1 MTASTPTPQPRSDAA
16 DLDDAEPRAHDA
28 PTRTT
33 LTEDLRGRDDL
44 LAAIRD
50 RLEQAVAGRSSIL
63 LIEGGAGFGKTRAL
77 GAAAELAEQH
87 GVRVG
92 YGQAVAGDHTVPM
105 APFFAALFEG
115 GRPLVNPGE
124 RGRLHYL
131 PEQRYWL
138 LDELEA
144 LFQRAALQHPLMIAL
159 DDVQWA
165 DNGTLLALRTLPAR
179 LISLPIVW
187 FIAMRKGAVSVDLR
201 ALADRLESD
210 GATRL
215 ELGPLDEDATAQ
227 VVADLTGGLPDQA
240 LLRMTKLTH
249 GSPFLL
255 VELIRGLNEEAL
267 IRVEHDQAVLVANRL
282 PARIGDSMRQRLGR
296 MPELTRRIARVAS
309 VLGRSFAFSHLAA
322 MTGESP
328 VALLAP
334 VEELLAAD
342 VLVESAGKLAFGHE
356 LLREAVRDALPAT
369 ALKALERQAVNVL
382 LAAGS
387 PPVEIAAQL
396 ALSAELGDDPAV
408 ETLRLAAAALAA
420 SDPDAAA
427 DLSRRALE
435 LASPR
440 YPARVALVAQ
450 TVLHLHA
457 AGRVPEGKAF
467 ADGVLRQAL
476 TSQQEAE
483 VLLSIA
489 NMYGLSADLRAEADL
504 RALALPGVTDLIRT
518 RHLAYLAH
526 NRTTGGR
533 PEEAALVLPELRD
546 AVRRTGDVPS
556 KYALE
561 LAESGLHY
569 LRSDFTPALDS
580 VEQCVRTGADLAE
593 PSRTVLVHYWR
604 AEVYS
609 VLDRYD
615 EALEL
620 TAANLDR
627 AQRDRQV
634 WGSFLFEGGRGRH
647 LLHVGR
653 LDDAAAALEPAV
665 EAAQHVSQASVL
677 DAATAAGLGQVAI
690 HTGDG
695 EALRRCV
702 AFTESLRRE
711 GTPAV
716 KRHAAWLSAVSAI
729 ATGDVRRAHDE
740 VLELGG
746 SDRDWMESRLPLDV
760 TDEVELMRIALA
772 SADDELADRALTAA
786 QDRLSRNPH
795 VATIAGV
802 AAHCRGL
809 RHHDPGDFDAAIESF
824 TASPRPLAL
833 ASVLEDAGRLAGC
846 EGDTDRAVALL
857 SRALRSYAELGA
869 SWDAAR
875 ARRRLREL
883 GVRRRLATVTRPQ
896 RGWSGLTDSEL
907 DVVRLV
913 ARGLTNREAADKL
926 YLSVHTVGS
935 HLRSAF
941 SKLAINSRVELAR
954 IAAAHTSS
962 TPDAGPVTSFA
973 GQA

>member
-1 MTASTPTPQPRSDAA
+1 M
-16 DLDDAEPRAHDA
+16 
-28 PTRTT
+28 
-33 LTEDLRGRDDL
+33 L
-44 LAAIRD
+44 L
-50 RLEQAVAGRSSIL
+50 LEGA
-63 LIEGGAGFGKTRAL
+63 AGFGKTRVL
-77 GAAAELAEQH
+77 AAAAQVAERC
-87 GVRVG
+87 GLRPG

-105 APFFAALFEG
+105 APLFAALFDG
-115 GRPLVNPGE
+115 PQPLVNPGE

-138 LDELEA
+138 LDELES
-144 LFQRAALQHPLMIAL
+144 LFERGAMEHPLLIAL

-179 LISLPIVW
+179 LASLPIVW
-187 FIAMRKGAVSVDLR
+187 LAAMRTTAVSAELR
-201 ALADRLESD
+201 ALADRLEND
-210 GATRL
+210 GATRVQ
-215 ELGPLDEDATAQ
+215 LGPLDETA
-227 VVADLTGGLPDQA
+227 VAEIVADLTGAIPDPA
-240 LLRMTKLTH
+240 LMQMTRLTH

-255 VELIRGLNEEAL
+255 VELVRGLVEEGL
-267 IRVEHDQAVLVANRL
+267 IRIADDNAVLVENRL
-282 PARIGDSMRQRLGR
+282 PARIGDSMRERLGR
-296 MPELTRRIARVAS
+296 MPELTRLTARTAS
-309 VLGRSFAFSHLAA
+309 VLGRTFTFGQLAT
-322 MTGESP
+322 MTGQPAVS
-328 VALLAP
+328 VLAP

-342 VLVESAGKLAFGHE
+342 VLVESIGKLAFGHD
-356 LLREAVRDALPAT
+356 LLREAVRDTLPAT
-369 ALKALERQAVNVL
+369 ALRALERQAVDVL

-387 PPVEIAAQL
+387 PPVEIATQL
-396 ALSAELGDDPAV
+396 AISAEPGDDPAV
-408 ETLRLAAAALAA
+408 DTLRQAASALAA

-450 TVLHLHA
+450 TALHLHA

-476 TSQQEAE
+476 TAEQEAE

-504 RALALPGVTDLIRT
+504 RALALPDVPDLTRT

-533 PEEAALVLPELRD
+533 PEEAAGILPELRE
-546 AVRRTGDVPS
+546 AVERTGDVPS

-569 LRSDFTPALDS
+569 LKSDFAHARDW
-580 VEQCVRTGADLAE
+580 VEACCRTGADLAE

-615 EALEL
+615 DALQL
-620 TAANLDR
+620 TAANLAR
-627 AQRDRQV
+627 AQHDRQV

-647 LLHVGR
+647 LLQVGR

-665 EAAQHVSQASVL
+665 EAAEHVSQASVL
-677 DAATAAGLGQVAI
+677 DAAAAAALGQVAI

-695 EALRRCV
+695 DQLARCL
-702 AFTESLRRE
+702 AFTESLRLD

-716 KRHAAWLSAVSAI
+716 KRHAAWLSALSAI
-729 ATGDVRRAHDE
+729 ASGDVGRAHDE

-760 TDEVELMRIALA
+760 TDEVELIRIALA
-772 SADDELADRALTAA
+772 SEDTELADRALTAA
-786 QDRLSRNPH
+786 QDRLRRNPGI
-795 VATIAGV
+795 ATIAGV
-802 AAHCRGL
+802 AAHCQGL
-809 RHHDPGDFDAAIESF
+809 HRDNADDLDAAIDSF
-824 TASPRPLAL
+824 AASPRPLAL
-833 ASVLEDAGRLAGC
+833 ASALEDAGRLAGRT
-846 EGDTDRAVALL
+846 GDTERAVTLL
-857 SRALRSYAELGA
+857 SRALRTYADLGA

-875 ARRRLREL
+875 ARGRLREL
-883 GVRRRLATVTRPQ
+883 GVRRKLVTVTRPQ
-896 RGWSGLTDSEL
+896 RGWAGLTEAEL

-913 ARGLTNREAADKL
+913 ARGLTNREAADRL

-941 SKLAINSRVELAR
+941 AKLGINSRVELAH
-954 IAAAHTSS
+954 IASNQPASDQDPAARSGNRRGRL
-962 TPDAGPVTSFA
+962 DG
-973 GQA
+973 